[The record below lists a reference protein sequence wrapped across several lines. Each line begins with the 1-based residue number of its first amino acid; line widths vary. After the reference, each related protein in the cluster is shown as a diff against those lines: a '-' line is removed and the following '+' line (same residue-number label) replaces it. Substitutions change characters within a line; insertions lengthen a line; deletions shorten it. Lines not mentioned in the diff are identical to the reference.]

1 MLLLRPSKQPNLTL
15 FTFHSEQE
23 NAFLL
28 LVTKQAGSKYPPSV
42 MPLIGSNSGSAPNH
56 WNHTLQTIGVGS
68 KLELSQVGGF
78 LFYLKNFSPAQVGG
92 FVRPTTRSLEQL
104 DGYQPPYV
112 ITRPTTLTF
121 NQRYCPH
128 ALIYIASRVALA
140 YTSIWS
146 PAQTTRGAQHG

>member
-1 MLLLRPSKQPNLTL
+1 MDLIRALPPTIETTLSRP
-15 FTFHSEQE
+15 
-23 NAFLL
+23 
-28 LVTKQAGSKYPPSV
+28 
-42 MPLIGSNSGSAPNH
+42 
-56 WNHTLQTIGVGS
+56 
-68 KLELSQVGGF
+68 LELVLNSELFQVGGF

-140 YTSIWS
+140 YTSI
-146 PAQTTRGAQHG
+146 